1 MAHLDEE
8 IVAVHFEIVELQR
21 SPFARRQV
29 DVMEQLCVSLEFIIL
44 RIYSFCYNVITIIM
58 LLSALKQNN
67 IWLFYFRLQTLL
79 QMCISPLRSID
90 CLFVFHRE
98 EKAIELYKQLKAKC
112 KSECV

>member
-29 DVMEQLCVSLEFIIL
+29 DVMEQLSVSLELIIL
-44 RIYSFCYNVITIIM
+44 RIYSFCYNVIKTIM
-58 LLSALKQNN
+58 LICALKQNN
-67 IWLFYFRLQTLL
+67 LLFFYFLLQTLL
-79 QMCISPLRSID
+79 KICISPLTSID

-112 KSECV
+112 KSECM